1 MYYKCNRRHENVKDV
16 KKEESEVNQ
25 DTSEGKYIRMKTKR
39 QTKYHSRDDFTD
51 YDDKE
56 VRIYEN
62 PGKI

>member
-1 MYYKCNRRHENVKDV
+1 MIDEIVNK
-16 KKEESEVNQ
+16 SEVTHN
-25 DTSEGKYIRMKTKR
+25 TSEGKYTRMKIKR
-39 QTKYHSRDDFTD
+39 QTKYHSRDNITD